1 MPSIKVLLMI
11 SLFTF
16 CVVNHVNAQEMEVL
30 PSVAA
35 PAITV
40 VGSGDRVRITAPNSV
55 VQMHLQ
61 VYDNAGQLVFDVSSK
76 GNVLDWMLQ
85 DSGGERLIS
94 GSYLSLV
101 TVKSLSG
108 KLSQR
113 IGSVSVHEKQLEL
126 QPVDA
131 AQLTAGQQ
139 QAVGPIE
146 ENGALTILQAG
157 ETEAATVVAHDGT
170 QGELSRSRGALSFR
184 LGDFYS
190 GKDTEQM
197 RLTEEGNLGI
207 GTDNP
212 QAKLEVAGAIRTSK
226 GIEFDN
232 GTDGTSVTKLTT
244 TATGGLQQTLADGTV
259 VPDATGTGT
268 QNKLA
273 KWTDNVGARWVIQS
287 SPRRAA
293 TLASGHPVRKQPY
306 TLWATSF

>member
-1 MPSIKVLLMI
+1 MPRIKVLIMI

-16 CVVNHVNAQEMEVL
+16 CAVYGVKAQEVKL
-30 PSVAA
+30 LQSPVQSGAA

-40 VGSGDRVRITAPNSV
+40 AGSADRVRFTSSNSV

-61 VYDNAGQLVFDVSSK
+61 VYDNGGQLVFDVSSK
-76 GNVLDWMLQ
+76 GNVLDWTLQ
-85 DSGGERLIS
+85 DSGGARLIP
-94 GSYLSLV
+94 GAYLSVV

-113 IGSVSVHEKQLEL
+113 IGSVSVQEKQLAL

-146 ENGALTILQAG
+146 ENGALTILKAG
-157 ETEAATVVAHDGT
+157 ETEATTVVAHDGT
-170 QGELSRSRGALSFR
+170 QGEIVRGRGSLSFR
-184 LGDFYS
+184 LGDFFS

-207 GTDNP
+207 GTDTP
-212 QAKLEVAGAIRTSK
+212 QAKLDVAGMIRTSK
-226 GIEFDN
+226 GIEFAN
-232 GTDGTSVTKLTT
+232 GTDGTNTTKLTT
-244 TATGGLQQTLADGTV
+244 TATGSLQQTLADGTI
-259 VPDATGTGT
+259 VPNATGSGT

-273 KWTDNVGARWVIQS
+273 KWTDNSGTLGDSVG
-287 SPRRAA
+287 
-293 TLASGHPVRKQPY
+293 LK
-306 TLWATSF
+306 